1 MGRKTESEFN
11 QVVSALAAL
20 LTPVQ
25 TIATQSAI
33 KTVTVSGSVNTA
45 AEGAVPLPP
54 TLTLSNSTVT
64 MTGSVSYP
72 TLNFTSSAFAFIG
85 ATQTLS
91 QIQMQISTDSGFGTV
106 VATLSVGTATTFTLL
121 NTDYQPSSKGWF
133 STPADLATAT
143 VLWFRIR
150 HFNSSGYASSWSASQ
165 SLTITNYASINSA
178 KFVNATSTQ
187 RIILGNAT
195 SGTSGSSTTWADY
208 TGQAIVCAIGG
219 GGAASGDDFT
229 SGAGGGGS
237 GYVSMAIVNVT
248 PSMAFTYVTGARGQD
263 MGDTGTGPYG
273 NFNASNYTAPGSSS
287 ITING
292 TTITGAGGQQGY
304 LRTSPAPTGG
314 NGGSGGGGYGGTGG
328 NGGNAGGNGG
338 GTNGGVGSG
347 NALCSGTGGAG
358 GSTDDGGKYS
368 SGAGGGGFCI
378 DFSGVQGTAQ
388 TGGNRT
394 SGRGGGIGAGGG
406 GKGRDQ
412 YWDQNQ
418 MRGFA
423 GGVVLIKKYW

>member
-1 MGRKTESEFN
+1 MGRKTESDLN
-11 QVVSALAAL
+11 QIVNALSAL

-54 TLTLSNSTVT
+54 TLTLSNNTVN
-64 MTGSVSYP
+64 MYGSISYP
-72 TLNFTSSAFAFIG
+72 TLNFTSSAFAYIG

-106 VATLSVGTATTFTLL
+106 VATLSVGTSTTFTLA

-133 STPADLATAT
+133 SIPADLTSAN

-150 HFNSSGYASSWSASQ
+150 HFNSSGYASSWSASAV
-165 SLTITNYASINSA
+165 LNIGNFASIDSA

-187 RIILGNAT
+187 RIILGNST
-195 SGTSGSSTTWADY
+195 SGTSGSSTTWSDY

-237 GYVSMAIVNVT
+237 GYVGLGIINVT
-248 PSMAFTYVTGARGQD
+248 PSMAFTYVTGARGYD
-263 MGDTGTGPYG
+263 MGDAGTGAYSA
-273 NFNASNYTAPGSSS
+273 FNANSYTAAGSSS

-292 TTITGAGGQQGY
+292 TTITGAGGGQAF
-304 LRTSPAPTGG
+304 LRTSSQCGG
-314 NGGSGGGGYGGTGG
+314 SGGSGGGGYGSTGG
-328 NGGNAGGNGG
+328 NGGNGGANGG
-338 GTNGGVGSG
+338 GSNGGVGSG
-347 NALCSGTGGAG
+347 SSLASGGGGAG
-358 GSTDDGGKYS
+358 GSSDDGGKYS
-368 SGAGGGGFCI
+368 SGAGGAGFCI
-378 DFSGVQGTAQ
+378 THAGIQGTAQ
-388 TGGNRT
+388 GGGNRT

-406 GKGRDQ
+406 GKGRDS
-412 YWDQNQ
+412 YWDATQ